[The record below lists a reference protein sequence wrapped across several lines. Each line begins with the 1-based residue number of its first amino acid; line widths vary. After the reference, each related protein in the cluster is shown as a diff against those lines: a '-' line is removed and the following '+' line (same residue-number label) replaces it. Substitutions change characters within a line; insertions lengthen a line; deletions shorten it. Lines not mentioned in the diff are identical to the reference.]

1 MSSFHDITNKILQEL
16 CETVATDSVI
26 DLSYLRSII
35 KNQKTIA
42 DKSYVYT
49 KRKMT
54 KAIEEGYF
62 IQIEN
67 KEATRF
73 SLTHQ
78 FKRTSKTFTPIKL
91 ALDAEREIEDSNPVT
106 TNLGDLLSTFGVRKV
121 NSVSLAN
128 LNKRVHSSE

>member
-1 MSSFHDITNKILQEL
+1 MSSFYDITNKILQEL

-35 KNQKTIA
+35 MNQKTIA

-49 KRKMT
+49 KRKMA

-62 IQIEN
+62 IQIEDR
-67 KEATRF
+67 EATRV

-106 TNLGDLLSTFGVRKV
+106 TNLGDLLSAFGVRKV

-128 LNKRVHSSE
+128 LNKRIYNIE